1 MLAPLLSTSE
11 SRVEIRACAMLAAVS
26 ACTAFMG
33 PAPIVSRR
41 HMSRIVMDEAT
52 RDPEPA
58 VGKAVYDAN
67 AGWCESHCWL
77 P

>member
-1 MLAPLLSTSE
+1 
-11 SRVEIRACAMLAAVS
+11 
-26 ACTAFMG
+26 
-33 PAPIVSRR
+33 
-41 HMSRIVMDEAT
+41 MSRIVMDEAT

-77 P
+77 LPRPTQPSPSDA